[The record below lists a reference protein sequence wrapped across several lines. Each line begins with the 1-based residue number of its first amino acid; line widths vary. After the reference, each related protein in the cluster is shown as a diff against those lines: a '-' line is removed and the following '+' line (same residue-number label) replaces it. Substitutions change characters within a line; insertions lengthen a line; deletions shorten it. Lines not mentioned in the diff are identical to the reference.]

1 MKKDK
6 IIIYIFEFILFL
18 TLIFALFVSNIS
30 GNIVLAIFLTIYTI
44 VLKNMLKKR
53 NTISIYQKQV
63 ILFMLGFAI
72 AYLILFYIMGF
83 YFGYYENPIKLSFRS
98 LINHIIPVGI
108 IIITSEIIRK
118 ILLSQKIKFS
128 KIITFVCMVLI
139 DLIIYTKVY
148 DFTSYDDFL
157 TILGLIFFA
166 SVSCNLLYNYISI
179 RFGDKPIIIY
189 RLITILYVYLIPI
202 IPDVLV
208 FFRAILRML
217 YPYIIYLVLEYSYS
231 KSNFAIA
238 YKDKKKNI
246 IQNTI
251 WISLMLVLVMLIS
264 CKFSYGI
271 IVIGSGSMTGTI
283 NVGDVILYESYD
295 KQDIYKDDIIV
306 FYKDNVQ
313 TIHRVV
319 EVINSNGEFR
329 YYTKGDAN
337 TEMDNGYITSKDIT
351 GISKLKIKYIGYPS
365 IWIRDLFND

>member
-6 IIIYIFEFILFL
+6 IIIYILEFVLLL
-18 TLIFALFVSNIS
+18 TLIFALFVSNIFS
-30 GNIVLAIFLTIYTI
+30 NIVLAIFLSVYAFS
-44 VLKNMLKKR
+44 LKKIIKKR
-53 NTISIYQKQV
+53 KINSIYQKQL
-63 ILFMLGFAI
+63 IFFMLGFAI
-72 AYLILFYIMGF
+72 IYLILFYIIGF
-83 YFGYYENPIKLSFRS
+83 YFGYYENPIKLSFHS
-98 LINHIIPVGI
+98 IINYTIPIGI
-108 IIITSEIIRK
+108 IIITSEVIRK

-128 KIITFVCMVLI
+128 KMITFVCMVLI

-148 DFTSYDDFL
+148 EFTTYNDFL
-157 TILGLIFFA
+157 TILGLIFF
-166 SVSCNLLYNYISI
+166 SSISCNLLYNYISI
-179 RFGDKPIIIY
+179 RFGDKSIIIY
-189 RLITILYVYLIPI
+189 RLITILYAYLIPI

-231 KSNFAIA
+231 KSNFHVA

-251 WISLMLVLVMLIS
+251 WIILMLILVMLIS

-283 NVGDVILYESYD
+283 NIGDAILYESY
-295 KQDIYKDDIIV
+295 KQQDIYKDDIIV
-306 FYKDNVQ
+306 FYKDDVQ

-319 EVINSNGEFR
+319 EVINSNGEIR

-337 TEMDNGYITSKDIT
+337 YEMDNGYITSKDII

-365 IWIRDLFND
+365 IWIRDIFNK

>member
-6 IIIYIFEFILFL
+6 IIIYTFEIILFL
-18 TLIFALFVSNIS
+18 TLIFALFVSNIFN
-30 GNIVLAIFLTIYTI
+30 NIVLAIFLSVYTLI
-44 VLKNMLKKR
+44 LRKIIKKR
-53 NTISIYQKQV
+53 NTISMYQKQV
-63 ILFMLGFAI
+63 IFFMLGFATI
-72 AYLILFYIMGF
+72 YLILFYIMGF
-83 YFGYYENPIKLSFRS
+83 YFGYYENPIKLSFHS
-98 LINHIIPVGI
+98 LLNHTIPIAI
-108 IIITSEIIRK
+108 IIITSEIIRRV
-118 ILLSQKIKFS
+118 LLSQKIKFS
-128 KIITFVCMVLI
+128 KLITFVCMVLI

-148 DFTSYDDFL
+148 DVTSYDDFF

-166 SVSCNLLYNYISI
+166 SISCNLLYNYISV
-179 RFGDKPIIIY
+179 RFGEKSIIIY
-189 RLITILYVYLIPI
+189 RLITVLYVYLIPI

-251 WISLMLVLVMLIS
+251 WIGLMLVLVMLIS

-271 IVIGSGSMTGTI
+271 IVIGTGSMTGTI
-283 NVGDVILYESYD
+283 NIGDAILYESYNN
-295 KQDIYKDDIIV
+295 QDVYKNDIIV
-306 FYKDNVQ
+306 FYKDNLQ

-319 EVINSNGEFR
+319 EIINNNGEIH

-337 TEMDNGYITSKDIT
+337 IEMDNGYITSKDII

-365 IWIRDLFND
+365 IWIKDIFNN